1 MNSYE
6 HLIGHR
12 FPGGSYTLPGWL
24 CWLWADAAQLEPDPE
39 RAHPSLAYQVA
50 IQGAGV
56 SIQDIF
62 DLMDA
67 TADSG
72 VMFGECE
79 LDYRGILRPNA
90 TYQCEGEITAVERK
104 SGRRAG
110 VFDKMSFQVQILEPG
125 SPDPIAT
132 CTNTW
137 IFPRAE
143 AEA

>member
-1 MNSYE
+1 MNTYE
-6 HLIGHR
+6 HLVGHR

-24 CWLWADAAQLEPDPE
+24 CWLWADAAQLEPDPD
-39 RAHPSLAYQVA
+39 RAHPALAYQIA

-67 TADSG
+67 SADSG

-79 LDYRGILRPNA
+79 LEYRGPLRPDA
-90 TYQCEGEITAVERK
+90 TYACDGEITAVERK

-110 VFDKMSFQVQILEPG
+110 VFDKLSFQVRIRETEASEPV
-125 SPDPIAT
+125 AV

-143 AEA
+143 AV